1 MKRPTVIRAGVVAKE
16 GIAEIIGENT
26 SDTKKRTATVRLVR
40 PVFPPSATPEA
51 DSTNVVTVD
60 VPKTAP
66 AVVATASAIRAP
78 LILGSFPSLSTNPAF
93 VDTPISVPS
102 VSKRSTKRN
111 ENTTT
116 AKSRENIF
124 EKSSFA
130 KPGAIDGG
138 VEIMPEGIREY
149 TPFAGS
155 TT

>member
-66 AVVATASAIRAP
+66 AVVATASAIRAQHKD
-78 LILGSFPSLSTNPAF
+78 LLS
-93 VDTPISVPS
+93 
-102 VSKRSTKRN
+102 
-111 ENTTT
+111 
-116 AKSRENIF
+116 
-124 EKSSFA
+124 
-130 KPGAIDGG
+130 
-138 VEIMPEGIREY
+138 GI
-149 TPFAGS
+149 
-155 TT
+155 